1 MDISGKQLENVLT
14 QQAVRPS
21 FIKPNTHELE
31 ELVGKEIL
39 STEEL
44 ITILKEPLFDNI
56 ETIMISQ
63 GATAPLSSII
73 RQSMMYKFRKLR
85 L

>member
-44 ITILKEPLFDNI
+44 ITI
-56 ETIMISQ
+56 
-63 GATAPLSSII
+63 
-73 RQSMMYKFRKLR
+73 
-85 L
+85 